1 MRRKS
6 HSPRANRRDPLPGL
20 AQPKAPVTSCY
31 SSRDARTVVAQCRKR
46 DHKGC
51 HMADE
56 RDLAA
61 GADELEK
68 LAAELDGQIYAVSL
82 VTGEGKRPHLHV
94 VNRRAPIVSEYIY
107 SDGEHFY
114 WGWAQPIAAIA
125 NLAAAAAAIDRV
137 LSPLSGSQ

>member
-6 HSPRANRRDPLPGL
+6 HSPRANRRDPLPGV
-20 AQPKAPVTSCY
+20 AQRKAPVTSFY

-82 VTGEGKRPHLHV
+82 LTGEGERPPLPVLH
-94 VNRRAPIVSEYIY
+94 RPAPAVSQYIY
-107 SDGEHFY
+107 TDGEH
-114 WGWAQPIAAIA
+114 
-125 NLAAAAAAIDRV
+125 LHR
-137 LSPLSGSQ
+137 